1 MKSMPAR
8 ELRNQVSAVLR
19 RVEAGEQFVV
29 TLHGR
34 PVAELHPVASK
45 PTWRSWDGFFSD
57 ASRWQADPELAKELA
72 AMLSDT
78 TDDLPWNDPNPG

>member
-1 MKSMPAR
+1 MKSIPAR
-8 ELRNQVSAVLR
+8 ELRNEVSAVLR

-34 PVAELHPVASK
+34 PVAELTPVASR
-45 PTWRSWDGFFSD
+45 PTWRSWDEFFADSD
-57 ASRWQADPELAKELA
+57 RWQADPRLAQELA

-78 TDDLPWNDPNPG
+78 TDDVPWNDPRPG